1 MPPTILIV
9 YCLVVTLA
17 SLAGGWI
24 PRFFRPTHIR
34 MQVAMSFAGGLM
46 LGVAVLH
53 LLPHAIE
60 EAHSVH
66 HAAGW
71 TMVGMLTMFFMIRLF
86 HVHEHGHHD
95 PSFHSHPK
103 QVNDSTPAEDSCGHT
118 HDAPHT
124 AASSGISSLGLFFGL
139 VLHTLIDGSA
149 LAASVA
155 AGAENDSTAGLIG
168 LGTFMAILLHK
179 PLDSLA
185 ITSMMTAQGWSPTWI
200 TRLNVIFAL
209 VCPAGALAFFTG
221 VNHLT
226 GAQPV
231 IGAALGFSAGMFLCI
246 ALADV
251 LPEVQFHRHD
261 KIKLSAAILSGVM
274 LAVLIGI
281 WEPDHA
287 HEHEYDHEH
296 EQPPAT
302 RAEHAD

>member
-9 YCLVVTLA
+9 YCVVVTLA
-17 SLAGGWI
+17 SLIGGWI
-24 PRFFRPTHIR
+24 PRFFRPTHVR

-60 EAHSVH
+60 ESHSVH

-95 PSFHSHPK
+95 PSFHSHPT
-103 QVNDSTPAEDSCGHT
+103 QAEDSTAPEDSCEHT
-118 HDAPHT
+118 HNAPH
-124 AASSGISSLGLFFGL
+124 AVASSGISSLGLFFGL

-155 AGAENDSTAGLIG
+155 AGAEDGSTVGLIG

-179 PLDSLA
+179 PLDALA
-185 ITSMMTAQGWSPTWI
+185 ITSMMTAQGWSPSWI
-200 TRLNVIFAL
+200 TRLNLIFAL
-209 VCPAGALAFFTG
+209 VCPAGALAFFAG
-221 VNHLT
+221 VNHLI

-274 LAVLIGI
+274 LAVLIGA
-281 WEPDHA
+281 WGPEHG
-287 HEHEYDHEH
+287 HEHDH
-296 EQPPAT
+296 PPAPQT
-302 RAEHAD
+302 KDSAEHTD

>member
-1 MPPTILIV
+1 MPPTILVV
-9 YCLVVTLA
+9 YCVVVTLA
-17 SLAGGWI
+17 SLIGGGI
-24 PRFFRPTHIR
+24 TRFLQPTHVR

-60 EAHSVH
+60 EMHSVH
-66 HAAGW
+66 RAAGW

-95 PSFHSHPK
+95 PTFHSHPT
-103 QVNDSTPAEDSCGHT
+103 QAEDATPPEDTCEHLHGPQHKR
-118 HDAPHT
+118 
-124 AASSGISSLGLFFGL
+124 ASTGISSLGLFFGL

-155 AGAENDSTAGLIG
+155 ARPEGDSSAGLVG

-179 PLDSLA
+179 PLDALA
-185 ITSMMTAQGWSPTWI
+185 ITSVMTAQGWNQRWI
-200 TRLNVIFAL
+200 TRLTLIFAL
-209 VCPAGALAFFTG
+209 VCPVGALAFFAG
-221 VNHLT
+221 VNQLT
-226 GAQPV
+226 VTQPV

-261 KIKLSAAILSGVM
+261 KIKLSAAILSGVL

-281 WEPDHA
+281 WEPE
-287 HEHEYDHEH
+287 HEHEHGSEH
-296 EQPPAT
+296 QLAPQT
-302 RAEHAD
+302 EHTLQHGD